1 MNELAIIFVQLGNP
15 TKEVLRRPARNGI
28 SCRSR
33 RAWSAD
39 TASASTATLAHPDAL
54 AQAEILA
61 PST

>member
-15 TKEVLRRPARNGI
+15 TKEVLQAAGTKWNFLSFTPAP
-28 SCRSR
+28 
-33 RAWSAD
+33 SAD
-39 TASASTATLAHPDAL
+39 TASASTTLAHPDAL